1 MPDIKGTFS
10 VDMLEDKIE
19 PIFDITSCIRSIR
32 ASSVFYSAV
41 PVASEGNQ
49 AVQSVTISALVL
61 EDDED
66 GK

>member
-19 PIFDITSCIRSIR
+19 PIFDITCCIRSIR
-32 ASSVFYSAV
+32 DPFVFFSAV
-41 PVASEGNQ
+41 PIAGEGNQ
-49 AVQSVTISALVL
+49 ADQSVTISALVL